1 MPRPQTPL
9 AKAKLT
15 GAIAKNPQRFRDRAA
30 PKTSTQ
36 PVGSPPAYL
45 DKYAKAA
52 WRDFVKH
59 SSWFT
64 ADDRMALE
72 VASVAVGQ
80 MRALIKLG
88 EIVPASMLSAINT
101 AIGKLGASPTDRG
114 KIFQKPEGDEPD
126 DPFAGFD
133 GPTQ

>member
-1 MPRPQTPL
+1 MS
-9 AKAKLT
+9 KAILT
-15 GAIAKNPQRFRDRAA
+15 GADKVNPGRFKERAT
-30 PKTSTQ
+30 PKQSSQ
-36 PVGSPPAYL
+36 PVGAPPAHL